1 MALRDYYSFGR
12 NMGQGRTDHDMS
24 SQEKEKLMKVRQGIF
39 NQLQGQDVENEGKN
53 EKTGLTDISDFS
65 GVADFTGMVNVYS
78 KYIYQSEHD
87 KTNRLEVYREMAK
100 FPEIAFAIDEYT
112 NEAINFDPT
121 GLEFCDLAITNPSIA
136 ENEHARKTL
145 LAEWRYLMYDIM
157 DADEHVYSWFREYM
171 IDGEVYF
178 EKIFDENKQDKG
190 ITKVKKLMTA
200 RCFPLWEDIESDEI
214 NFFAYKTERE
224 VLSLPSEAIA
234 YANSGLYQ
242 YNHEEDDKV
251 VLSILDQAVTTYKRL
266 KLLEDSLVIYRLVR
280 APERRVFKIDVGS
293 LPKGRAEQYMK
304 ELMRRYRQR
313 KYFDPS
319 TGDVSEGI
327 DAMAMTED
335 FWFPVFQGGRSS
347 DVTSLPGGQGLGEI
361 EDVDYFLNKLY
372 RGLKIPKSRFGEDG
386 TFNIGNTDDI
396 TRDEVKFV
404 KEVKRYCKRFSRI
417 FKNIFITHLKLK
429 DIWGELGL
437 EEKDLNVVMTN
448 NNLFDRYFE
457 AKILDLKF
465 ENFSKFTDLIDAQEP
480 VFSTE
485 MIVKKYLEMTDEEW
499 AKNVE
504 KLTAEQAWKKKKE
517 KEASDEEEGS
527 GDIL

>member
-1 MALRDYYSFGR
+1 
-12 NMGQGRTDHDMS
+12 
-24 SQEKEKLMKVRQGIF
+24 
-39 NQLQGQDVENEGKN
+39 
-53 EKTGLTDISDFS
+53 
-65 GVADFTGMVNVYS
+65 
-78 KYIYQSEHD
+78 
-87 KTNRLEVYREMAK
+87 
-100 FPEIAFAIDEYT
+100 
-112 NEAINFDPT
+112 
-121 GLEFCDLAITNPSIA
+121 
-136 ENEHARKTL
+136 
-145 LAEWRYLMYDIM
+145 
-157 DADEHVYSWFREYM
+157 M

-178 EKIFDENKQDKG
+178 EKIFDENKPDKG
-190 ITKVKKLMTA
+190 VTKIKKLMTA
-200 RCFPLWEDIESDEI
+200 RCFPLWEDIESDDI

-242 YNHEEDDKV
+242 YNHEEDDKI
-251 VLSILDQAVTTYKRL
+251 VLSVLDQAVTTYKRL

-280 APERRVFKIDVGS
+280 APERRVFKIDVGA
-293 LPKGRAEQYMK
+293 LPKGRAEQYLK

-313 KYFDPS
+313 KFFDPS

-361 EDVDYFLNKLY
+361 EDVQYFLDKLY

-404 KEVKRYCKRFSRI
+404 KEVKRYCKRFSKI
-417 FKNIFITHLKLK
+417 FKEIFITHLKLK
-429 DIWGELGL
+429 EVWSELGL

-465 ENFSKFTDLIDAQEP
+465 ENFSKFADLIDVQEP

-485 MIVKKYLEMTDEEW
+485 MVVKKYLELSDEEW
-499 AKNVE
+499 AENVE
-504 KLTAEQAWKKKKE
+504 KLTAEQMLKKKQQE
-517 KEASDEEEGS
+517 EDGGEEG